1 MTIYSC
7 APNWEAMLTCIYIAR
22 MSGIGH
28 KNLQLMVEPLE
39 QISFLD
45 DYIHVEPDSV
55 MAEKVIE
62 AITRKI
68 SPGFYA
74 SLAYCSAAYEPET
87 LDTIYRVMLLGFA
100 YGPQA
105 LVGVASA
112 NIATKVAAGTAT
124 GFTAVF
130 GYLSTL
136 VSGIGVG
143 WVAKN
148 WGWQPVLWLLAGAAV
163 CGLVLFAT
171 IWNAASDGYGKGGR

>member
-1 MTIYSC
+1 MEIERFRHWQRRTIVLGG
-7 APNWEAMLTCIYIAR
+7 A
-22 MSGIGH
+22 
-28 KNLQLMVEPLE
+28 
-39 QISFLD
+39 
-45 DYIHVEPDSV
+45 
-55 MAEKVIE
+55 
-62 AITRKI
+62 
-68 SPGFYA
+68 GFF
-74 SLAYCSAAYEPET
+74 T
-87 LDTIYRVMLLGFA
+87 

-136 VSGIGVG
+136 VSGVGVG

-171 IWNAASDGYGKGGR
+171 IWNAASDGYGEGERRSR